1 MISHRTVDEGDK
13 EIADRQ
19 DRCQEVGKEDAK
31 MRQHDISMPD
41 DAEGQRLNPLVDMSK
56 LSLGR
61 MKLVQSTS
69 VQMNILSLAKIGVMP
84 VVARMYV
91 LT

>member
-1 MISHRTVDEGDK
+1 
-13 EIADRQ
+13 
-19 DRCQEVGKEDAK
+19 
-31 MRQHDISMPD
+31 
-41 DAEGQRLNPLVDMSK
+41 MSK

>member
-1 MISHRTVDEGDK
+1 MISHRTVDESDN
-13 EIADRQ
+13 EVADRE
-19 DRCQEVGKEDAK
+19 DRYQEIGKEDAK
-31 MRQHDISMPD
+31 MRKHNISMPD
-41 DAEGQRLNPLVDMSK
+41 DAEGQRLNPSVDMSK

-61 MKLVQSTS
+61 LKLVQSTS
-69 VQMNILSLAKIGVMP
+69 VQMNILSLVKIGVMP